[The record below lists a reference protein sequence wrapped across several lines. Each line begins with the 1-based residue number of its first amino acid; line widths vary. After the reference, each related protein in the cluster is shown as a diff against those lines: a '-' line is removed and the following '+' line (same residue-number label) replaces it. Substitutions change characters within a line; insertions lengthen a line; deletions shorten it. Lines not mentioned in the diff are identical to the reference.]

1 VENFCVLIYCRHKDW
16 EARKYAYSIRG
27 IWGAVRQTSVQCTL
41 YRLERRC
48 MELVLG
54 PCAIL
59 LADAVLVL
67 VVVVN
72 EMKNKR

>member
-1 VENFCVLIYCRHKDW
+1 MPIAS
-16 EARKYAYSIRG
+16 EAVS
-27 IWGAVRQTSVQCTL
+27 QTSVQCTL

-54 PCAIL
+54 PCAII

-67 VVVVN
+67 IVVVN
-72 EMKNKR
+72 EMKKPSLEGGVFKRLMMSAMN